1 MMNVTL
7 LTPEGKQ
14 FEGEAVSILVPA
26 LDGQM
31 GILENHAPVIAA
43 LGEGKLEVRQDAN
56 TVVYQ
61 VRSGLIEVQ
70 NNQVNILSDFAT
82 AV

>member
-1 MMNVTL
+1 MNVTL

-14 FEGEAVSILVPA
+14 FEGQAVSILVPA

-43 LGEGKLEVRQDAN
+43 LGEGVLEVRQDSQ
-56 TVVYQ
+56 TVTYQ
-61 VRSGLIEVQ
+61 IRSGLIEVQ
-70 NNQVNILSDFAT
+70 NNEVNILSDFAT